1 MHIVLVRSRQQT
13 GGAIRLASQQSVIS
27 FLQSACSTH
36 SWRPPDNFEGYI
48 GITDDLLMEDC
59 VNPEFFEELQRV
71 VVSTKGDGTSSVEDA
86 HGARITHCE
95 RKDCGQL
102 DHWRHHRSRQPKK
115 NSFDKHLLVR

>member
-1 MHIVLVRSRQQT
+1 
-13 GGAIRLASQQSVIS
+13 
-27 FLQSACSTH
+27 
-36 SWRPPDNFEGYI
+36 
-48 GITDDLLMEDC
+48 MEDC

-115 NSFDKHLLVR
+115 NSFDKHLLVRSGDRGRFEMLGRRDNGIAR